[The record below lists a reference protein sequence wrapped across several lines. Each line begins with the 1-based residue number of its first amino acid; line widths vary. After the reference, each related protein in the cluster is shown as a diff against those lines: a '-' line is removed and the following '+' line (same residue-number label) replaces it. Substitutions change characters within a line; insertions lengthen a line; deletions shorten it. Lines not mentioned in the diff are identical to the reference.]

1 MVRYRWNI
9 AEAKASLSELVREAA
24 GAPQRL
30 ENRGREVA
38 VVLAV
43 DEYQRL
49 VEQAA
54 AGSAG
59 ARMLA
64 FLRASS
70 EVRAAGGV
78 ELELPVRESR
88 ASPFE
93 EDAPPARPKKGGR
106 REKR

>member
-38 VVLAV
+38 VVLSV

-49 VEQAA
+49 VEQAET
-54 AGSAG
+54 GSAG
-59 ARMLA
+59 ARMRS
-64 FLRASS
+64 FLQASA

-78 ELELPVRESR
+78 ELELPLREPR

-93 EDAPPARPKKGGR
+93 DEKPRGR
-106 REKR
+106 REKT